1 MKLSELAT
9 KLEDY
14 CHKGYGD
21 KTIQLRSAGFP
32 PMVIDINSVESVQLD
47 KDSLRGTE
55 VLQIIFK

>member
-21 KTIQLRSAGFP
+21 KTIQLKAGGYP

-47 KDSLRGTE
+47 DDTDILRI
-55 VLQIIFK
+55 VIK